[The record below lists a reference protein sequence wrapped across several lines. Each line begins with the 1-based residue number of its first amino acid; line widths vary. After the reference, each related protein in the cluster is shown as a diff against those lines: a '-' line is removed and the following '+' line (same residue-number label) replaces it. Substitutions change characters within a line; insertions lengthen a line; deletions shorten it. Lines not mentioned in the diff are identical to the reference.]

1 MENEMFAVAKII
13 KTTNIGDGV
22 QLVQLELEGE
32 MIFKLQDQFY
42 NEIDLDLKQ
51 LEKLSSETIQV
62 IRRM

>member
-13 KTTNIGDGV
+13 KTTNIGNCQIV
-22 QLVQLELEGE
+22 QMEFNGE

-42 NEIDLDLKQ
+42 NEIDLDLEQ
-51 LEKLSSETIQV
+51 LKKLSNETIQV